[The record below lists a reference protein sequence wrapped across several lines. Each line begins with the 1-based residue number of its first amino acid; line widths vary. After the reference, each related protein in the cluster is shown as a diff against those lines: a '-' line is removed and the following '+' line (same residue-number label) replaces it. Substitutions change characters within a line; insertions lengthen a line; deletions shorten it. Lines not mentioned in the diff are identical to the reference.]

1 MKSSGSSGSTEVD
14 YSGFFNR
21 ISSYSA
27 PDNYVSNP
35 SYYDDY
41 FSYNTSNSSSGTAN
55 PVHNT
60 DDTEAMRQ
68 AEGGENGG
76 GFDDRFSNSEKTAL
90 GLAATGGSVHV
101 TTELIKRLSGTV
113 NNADIVN
120 FGKSVT
126 KKFGLVEVGLTI
138 YSVSSDGTL
147 TAGDG
152 ARILLSG
159 ATFIPY
165 VGWAYGAVDIGVL
178 LVTGTSLTDR
188 VGDFVDE
195 HWDTDPIR
203 LY

>member
-1 MKSSGSSGSTEVD
+1 MIGSGSSGSTEVD
-14 YSGFFNR
+14 YSGFFNS

-41 FSYNTSNSSSGTAN
+41 YSYNTNTSSSGTAN
-55 PVHNT
+55 PVQNING
-60 DDTEAMRQ
+60 TEAMKQ
-68 AEGGENGG
+68 AEGGENGRG
-76 GFDDRFSNSEKTAL
+76 LDDRFSNSEKAAL
-90 GLAATGGSVHV
+90 GLAVTGGSVHV

-113 NNADIVN
+113 KNADIVD
-120 FGKSVT
+120 FGNSVT
-126 KKFGLVEVGLTI
+126 KKFGLVGVGLTI

-178 LVTGTSLTDR
+178 LMTGTSLTDR
-188 VGDFVDE
+188 VGVFVDE